1 MRRVNGAHEGV
12 QTGGDWGI
20 SGGQGIS
27 GAIGVGIRAGSTG
40 NAMLMKKRDRHSTAE
55 DREAEEGI
63 GKPGSGDS
71 ESRRKGL
78 QEGGIC
84 RARCLSTYV
93 HACVCLCVLKASCC
107 GPAF

>member
-1 MRRVNGAHEGV
+1 M
-12 QTGGDWGI
+12 W
-20 SGGQGIS
+20 
-27 GAIGVGIRAGSTG
+27 VGIRAGSTG
-40 NAMLMKKRDRHSTAE
+40 NAIHMQKRDINSTTE

-84 RARCLSTYV
+84 QARCLSTYV
-93 HACVCLCVLKASCC
+93 RACVCLCVLKASCC